1 MLAQSTR
8 EERVSNRD
16 DSPAG
21 DGGAVD
27 LGRVGDWTSWSSLL
41 VLLLLAP
48 LTALCLTPFVFVASV
63 VLPGG
68 FWLWMVLYF
77 AAFAVVLIPG
87 LEFVQVWLVCPNSR
101 KPSPEELARLMP
113 LWERVLGRVG
123 AGKRRRYRLRIDDDH
138 RINAAAGGGSLVI
151 VTTQAL
157 YGLPDSQLEAV
168 LAHEFGHHV
177 GFHPIMLL
185 LQQWMA
191 RPLWWAERLSVAV
204 HNLLAWLSGWRMHP
218 LAFVLVWAAI
228 LAIRAALLVL
238 DAIVKAATLLLLL
251 LGRQAEYKADTV
263 ATKLGYGRPL
273 IAALTEIENQHEAA
287 LANQQAPVP
296 ASPFWDTHPPTPN
309 RIANIRDAIHARS
322 P

>member
-1 MLAQSTR
+1 M
-8 EERVSNRD
+8 SNRD
-16 DSPAG
+16 DSPASG
-21 DGGAVD
+21 EGAVD
-27 LGRVGDWTSWSSLL
+27 LGRLGDWTSWSSLL

-48 LTALCLTPFVFVASV
+48 LTALCLTPFVFVASE

-68 FWLWMVLYF
+68 FWMWMALYF
-77 AAFAVVLIPG
+77 LAFAVVLVPG
-87 LEFVQVWLVCPNSR
+87 LEFLQVWLVCPRSR
-101 KPSPEELARLMP
+101 KPSPEELARLAP
-113 LWERVLGRVG
+113 LWERVLGCVG
-123 AGKRRRYRLRIDDDH
+123 KGKRRRYRLRVDDDH

-151 VTTQAL
+151 VTTRAL

-191 RPLWWAERLSVAV
+191 RPLGWAERLSVAV

-238 DAIVKAATLLLLL
+238 DAIVKAATLLLLF

-263 ATKLGYGRPL
+263 ATTLGYGRPL
-273 IAALTEIENQHEAA
+273 IAALAEIESQHGAA
-287 LANQQAPVP
+287 LAQQRASVP
-296 ASPFWDTHPPTPN
+296 TSSFWDTHPPTAQRVA
-309 RIANIRDAIHARS
+309 RIHEALGNG
-322 P
+322 

>member
-1 MLAQSTR
+1 M
-8 EERVSNRD
+8 SNRD
-16 DSPAG
+16 DSPHRG
-21 DGGAVD
+21 EGAVD

-48 LTALCLTPFVFVASV
+48 LTALCLTPFVFVASE

-68 FWLWMVLYF
+68 FWLWMILYF
-77 AAFAVVLIPG
+77 VAFTVVLVPG

-101 KPSPEELARLMP
+101 KPSPEELARLTP

-123 AGKRRRYRLRIDDDH
+123 KGKRRRYRLRVDDDH
-138 RINAAAGGGSLVI
+138 RINAAAGRGSLVI
-151 VTTQAL
+151 VTTRAF

-191 RPLWWAERLSVAV
+191 RPLGWAERLSVAV

-218 LAFVLVWAAI
+218 LAFVLVWVAI

-238 DAIVKAATLLLLL
+238 DAIVKAATLLLLF

-273 IAALTEIENQHEAA
+273 IAALTEIERQHEAA
-287 LANQQAPVP
+287 LAHQQASVP
-296 ASPFWDTHPPTPN
+296 TSSFWDTHPPTN
-309 RIANIRDAIHARS
+309 ERIARIRDAES
-322 P
+322 M

>member
-1 MLAQSTR
+1 M
-8 EERVSNRD
+8 SNRD
-16 DSPAG
+16 DSPASG
-21 DGGAVD
+21 EGAVD
-27 LGRVGDWTSWSSLL
+27 LGRLGDWTSWSSLL

-48 LTALCLTPFVFVASV
+48 LTALCLTPFVFVASE

-68 FWLWMVLYF
+68 FWLWMALYF
-77 AAFAVVLIPG
+77 AAFAVVLVPG

-101 KPSPEELARLMP
+101 KPTPEELARLTP
-113 LWERVLGRVG
+113 LWDRVLGRVG
-123 AGKRRRYRLRIDDDH
+123 KGKRHRYSLRVDDDH

-151 VTTQAL
+151 VTTRAL
-157 YGLPDSQLEAV
+157 YGLPDNQLEAV

-191 RPLWWAERLSVAV
+191 RPLGWAARLSVAV

-238 DAIVKAATLLLLL
+238 DAIVKAATLLLLF

-273 IAALTEIENQHEAA
+273 INA
-287 LANQQAPVP
+287 LAEIDRQHQYALEHQQAPVP
-296 ASPFWDTHPPTPN
+296 ANSFWDTHPPTPE
-309 RIANIRDAIHARS
+309 RIARIHEAIRLPRHEPEA
-322 P
+322 